1 MAQVFFLSG
10 LTKLR
15 DWNITLALFQDEY
28 HVPLLPP
35 AVAAVAGTAGE
46 LVLPV
51 LLALGLAGR
60 FAAAGLSVV
69 NVVAVLS
76 LAEIA
81 PAALQQHVF
90 WGSLLVGLLLWG
102 PGRWSLDRFVLAWQ
116 ARRAA
121 QRWLHSRGLKPSTRR
136 HVPHTAE
143 LRRRSLIIAGAA
155 VALPSLSRAQSRRL
169 VARRRRR
176 PWPDGVFQRLGRQ
189 RAHQRLPALDG
200 G

>member
-1 MAQVFFLSG
+1 MTSLVNHLLPPARRVIGWLEALQPVALLAARLVVAQAFFLSG

-15 DWNITLALFQDEY
+15 SWETTLALFEDEY

-35 AVAAVAGTAGE
+35 ELAAWLGTGGE

-81 PAALQQHVF
+81 PAALQQHQF
-90 WGSLLVGLLLWG
+90 WGALLVVVLLWG
-102 PGRWSLDRFVLAWQ
+102 PGRLSADAWLARTW
-116 ARRAA
+116 
-121 QRWLHSRGLKPSTRR
+121 
-136 HVPHTAE
+136 
-143 LRRRSLIIAGAA
+143 AG
-155 VALPSLSRAQSRRL
+155 R
-169 VARRRRR
+169 
-176 PWPDGVFQRLGRQ
+176 
-189 RAHQRLPALDG
+189 
-200 G
+200 